1 MSLPII
7 ELLDRFSEL
16 LRLLLEGL
24 SLLCVLTGLLVI
36 LQGTV
41 SGRRLRPRR
50 VRPAPGRTAALPL
63 SQVDPF
69 VLRPSNEIRLTFGS
83 WLAMA
88 LEFQLAADIVATTTD
103 PTESNLIQLAVVA
116 VIRTTLNLFLS
127 RELAEER
134 REEERAAALTAE

>member
-24 SLLCVLTGLLVI
+24 SLLCVLIGLLVI
-36 LQGTV
+36 LQGTI
-41 SGRRLRPRR
+41 SGGRLRPRR
-50 VRPAPGRTAALPL
+50 VRPASGRTGALPL
-63 SQVDPF
+63 LLVDPF
-69 VLRPSNEIRLTFGS
+69 VLRPSNAIRLTIGS

-88 LEFQLAADIVATTTD
+88 LEFQLAADIVATTTA
-103 PTESNLIQLAVVA
+103 PSESNLIQLAVVA
-116 VIRTTLNLFLS
+116 VIRTTLNLFLG

>member
-24 SLLCVLTGLLVI
+24 SLLCVLIGLLVI
-36 LQGTV
+36 LQGTI
-41 SGRRLRPRR
+41 SGGRLRPRR
-50 VRPAPGRTAALPL
+50 VRPAPGRTGALPL
-63 SQVDPF
+63 LLVDPF
-69 VLRPSNEIRLTFGS
+69 VLRPSNAIRLTIGS

-88 LEFQLAADIVATTTD
+88 LEFQLAADIVATTTA
-103 PTESNLIQLAVVA
+103 PSESNLIQLAVVA
-116 VIRTTLNLFLS
+116 VIRTTLNLFLG

>member
-24 SLLCVLTGLLVI
+24 SLLCVLIGLLVI
-36 LQGTV
+36 LQGTI
-41 SGRRLRPRR
+41 SGGRLRPRR
-50 VRPAPGRTAALPL
+50 VRPAPGRTGALPL
-63 SQVDPF
+63 LLVDPF
-69 VLRPSNEIRLTFGS
+69 VLRPSNAIRLTFGS

-88 LEFQLAADIVATTTD
+88 LEFQLA
-103 PTESNLIQLAVVA
+103 VVA
-116 VIRTTLNLFLS
+116 VIRTTLNLFLG